1 MSTRPDQIPIQVD
14 RVPEEYDAAAVQRV
28 LESAVR
34 RVTDRTPTPQVQK
47 LDKTA
52 EDNNPLPWVL

>member
-1 MSTRPDQIPIQVD
+1 
-14 RVPEEYDAAAVQRV
+14 VPEEYDAAAVQRV

>member
-1 MSTRPDQIPIQVD
+1 
-14 RVPEEYDAAAVQRV
+14 VPEEYDAAAVQRV

-47 LDKTA
+47 LDKAA